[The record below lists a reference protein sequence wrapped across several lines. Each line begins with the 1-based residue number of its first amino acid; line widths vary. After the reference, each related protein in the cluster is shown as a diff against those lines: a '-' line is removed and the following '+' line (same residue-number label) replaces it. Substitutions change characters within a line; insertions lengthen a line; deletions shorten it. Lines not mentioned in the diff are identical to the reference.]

1 MSSIF
6 IFLARQVRKSL
17 LFFSPLFRTEKFK
30 VFSVKIIS
38 QTLILHVVIFIF
50 FTFPKEWN
58 CLFIAEST
66 LALPLCHFLYCL
78 SGAVPVLGFVCTG
91 YFLFLYLCHLI
102 MLRLLVRL
110 IQSVSSY
117 SIFGSGITQRDLIW
131 EALTYMRLIGIYLLY
146 PCFLSPGTTSAQPSI
161 SGHGSSAP
169 LTPRPSW
176 SLDLSE
182 PTVTLLEILASLF
195 QVLHLGNKCSQ
206 LSSTPI
212 DIYARVFMK
221 CHHFKECNF
230 TNIY

>member
-66 LALPLCHFLYCL
+66 LALLLCHFLYCL

-131 EALTYMRLIGIYLLY
+131 EALTYMRLTWD
-146 PCFLSPGTTSAQPSI
+146 LSSLPLFSVTWNNNICSAQHQWAWLFRSPD
-161 SGHGSSAP
+161 P
-169 LTPRPSW
+169 
-176 SLDLSE
+176 E
-182 PTVTLLEILASLF
+182 TLLIPWSVWANSDSLR
-195 QVLHLGNKCSQ
+195 NTC
-206 LSSTPI
+206 
-212 DIYARVFMK
+212 
-221 CHHFKECNF
+221 F
-230 TNIY
+230 TFSGFAPG